1 MQLLRWLRD
10 NTGNTLGI
18 ILDKMC
24 STHVHADYDFYYI
37 MRLMF
42 IPKGTAIWIETAFL
56 ILVGWKEGN
65 QSSLW
70 PETGEFPEMQNFQC

>member
-56 ILVGWKEGN
+56 IW
-65 QSSLW
+65 
-70 PETGEFPEMQNFQC
+70 